1 MSILSRQSL
10 SLIGNNNTRYHNR
23 HRINLHVSSSSYK
36 SSTINEN
43 RADDE
48 VSYVVVVEDTKRS
61 RRSRRGRFL
70 TKASNNNNNDNNNNN
85 GLFDLARYRTK
96 WDVPW
101 SGATVVG
108 GIVSWST
115 SFVLTAALIVPFFVS
130 EVLGLD
136 RNTFDIEQQ
145 AEYLLLVQVVETI
158 ISLTIVYACVF
169 KYKDDDAFTNE
180 KNDWFKIDFSDPVD
194 REKNGWLLYG
204 LAGYFFTFIVVAMT
218 GFAID
223 STHEIIKT
231 FQENSSSGSFSIDSS
246 SSSSSSINL
255 DPSEAINAMAATKTT
270 AAKAQEVGTIDGV
283 LPLIK
288 SGDPVAIVSLLA
300 VTSVFAP
307 LLEEVVFRGF
317 LLTSLTKWLPAP
329 GAVLFSSV
337 IFGLVHFAPRDFP
350 ELVALGCVLGF
361 SYVRTRNLLVP
372 MFIHSLWNS
381 GVLVLL
387 LVAIQIGVADELGI
401 PGF

>member
-1 MSILSRQSL
+1 LIYSVSTETLNILTV
-10 SLIGNNNTRYHNR
+10 N
-23 HRINLHVSSSSYK
+23 
-36 SSTINEN
+36 
-43 RADDE
+43 
-48 VSYVVVVEDTKRS
+48 
-61 RRSRRGRFL
+61 
-70 TKASNNNNNDNNNNN
+70 
-85 GLFDLARYRTK
+85 TK

-101 SGATVVG
+101 SGATVIG

-115 SFVLTAALIVPFFVS
+115 SFVLMAALIVPFFVS

-223 STHEIIKT
+223 STYEIIKT

-246 SSSSSSINL
+246 SSSSSSSSINL
-255 DPSEAINAMAATKTT
+255 DPSEAINAIAATKTT